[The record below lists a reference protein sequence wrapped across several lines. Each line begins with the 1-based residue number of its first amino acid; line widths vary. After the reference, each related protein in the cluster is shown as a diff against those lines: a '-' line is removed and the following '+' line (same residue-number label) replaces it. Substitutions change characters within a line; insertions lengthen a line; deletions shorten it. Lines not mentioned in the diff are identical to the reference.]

1 MVASIET
8 STPPPPFPLPPQ
20 KNPLHLVIESTGN
33 DVKLESLAKK
43 KITAWKWVNKLQD
56 FQIEPYFR

>member
-8 STPPPPFPLPPQ
+8 STPPPSPSPQ
-20 KNPLHLVIESTGN
+20 KKTPLHLVIESTGD